1 MPLDPSKFPK
11 AKKNILSREE
21 VKAIL
26 RGEGKTRPAQVI
38 TPLLFVPEEQPERQE
53 FMQNLIEE
61 YPDDAVFFEYTRP
74 ANFGKPGDRYVW
86 CDVEGAD
93 PMLKLK
99 PGATIGIDEKTALD
113 WETIQKITR
122 DIPDPFAPK
131 SLVQNYFE
139 DDGRYRGV
147 FWTRL
152 SFERL
157 WHFRGMS
164 ETLMDFYLNPDEIKD
179 LLDRLKHVLMR
190 AIDRASSDEYKFDAI
205 AFTDDIGMQ
214 DRPFFSE
221 DIFIEFLKPHYKEV
235 IDYAHSKGLDVWLH
249 TCGNVEPFIPH
260 FVEMGLDVLHP
271 IQKYTMDEKKIAELY
286 GDKICIWAGMEVQ
299 RILPFGTPEDV
310 RQEMRFLMDTFY
322 HPGKGHAVF
331 SSGNRLGKDIP
342 NENMR
347 AFFEEMYEYGEKIA
361 KEGRSGNHE
370 SPATTKD
377 IHP

>member
-1 MPLDPSKFPK
+1 MPLEQSKFPK
-11 AKKNILSREE
+11 AKKNILSRDE
-21 VKAIL
+21 VKDII
-26 RGEGKTRPAQVI
+26 RGVGKTRPAQVV

-53 FMQNLIEE
+53 FMEKLIEA

-74 ANFGKPGDRYVW
+74 KNFGKPGDRYVW
-86 CDVEGAD
+86 CDVEGSD
-93 PMLKLK
+93 PLEKLE
-99 PGATIGIDEKTALD
+99 PGQTIGIDEKTALEWD
-113 WETIQKITR
+113 VIKQITR
-122 DIPDPFAPK
+122 DIPDPFAPA

-139 DDGRYRGV
+139 DDGRYRGI

-164 ETLMDFYLNPDEIKD
+164 NTLMDFYLNPDEIKD
-179 LLDRLKHVLMR
+179 LLDRLKNILFRV
-190 AIDRASSDEYKFDAI
+190 IDRASGEEYKFDAI

-221 DIFIEFLKPHYKEV
+221 DLFVEFLKPHYKAV
-235 IDYAHSKGLDVWLH
+235 IEYAHGHGLDVWLH

-271 IQKYTMDEKKIAELY
+271 IQKYTMDEKKIADLY
-286 GDKICIWAGMEVQ
+286 GDKLCIWAGMEVQ

-310 RQEMRFLMDTFY
+310 RQEMQFLMDTY
-322 HPGKGHAVF
+322 YKPGKGHAVF
-331 SSGNRLGKDIP
+331 ASGNRLGKDIS
-342 NENMR
+342 NENMQ
-347 AFFEEMYEYGEKIA
+347 AFFEEMYEYGTKIA
-361 KEGRSGNHE
+361 DQGHAENHV
-370 SPATTKD
+370 SPSSEKD

>member
-1 MPLDPSKFPK
+1 MPLDQSKFPK

-21 VKAIL
+21 VKAII
-26 RGEGKTRPAQVI
+26 RGEGKTRPAQVV
-38 TPLLFVPEEQPERQE
+38 TPLLFVPEEQPDREA
-53 FMQNLIEE
+53 FMKNLYEE

-74 ANFGKPGDRYVW
+74 ANFGKPGDRYCW

-93 PMLKLK
+93 PLAKLA
-99 PGATIGIDEKTALD
+99 PGATIGIDEKTALEWD
-113 WETIQKITR
+113 VIQQITR
-122 DIPDPFAPK
+122 DIPDPYYPK
-131 SLVQNYFE
+131 SLVQNYFP
-139 DDGRYRGV
+139 DDGRYRGI

-179 LLDRLKHVLMR
+179 LLDRLKHILFRV
-190 AIDRASSDEYKFDAI
+190 IDRASSDEYKFDAI

-221 DIFIEFLKPHYKEV
+221 EIFVEFLKPHYKEI
-235 IDYAHSKGLDVWLH
+235 IDYAHAHGLDVWLH
-249 TCGNVEPFIPH
+249 TCGNVEPFISH
-260 FVEMGLDVLHP
+260 LVEMGLDVLHP
-271 IQKYTMDEKKIAELY
+271 IQKYTMDEKKIADQFGEQL
-286 GDKICIWAGMEVQ
+286 CFWAGMEVQ

-310 RQEMRFLMDTFY
+310 REEMRFLMDTFY
-322 HPGKGHAVF
+322 KPGKGHAVF

-342 NENMR
+342 SANMV
-347 AFFEEMYEYGEKIA
+347 AFFEEMYLYGEKIA
-361 KEGRSGNHE
+361 AQGHAENHP
-370 SPATTKD
+370 SPSSYKD